1 MNMKKMKRLVALA
14 LSVVMVLAMSVVAF
28 AQNED
33 GTYNITAPATTHQYE
48 IYQIFTGDLANGTL
62 SNVKWGDNAKNENDD
77 VTANTEVPETVIN
90 ALTAVNTS
98 SDTEKLDVIK
108 KYANLTNP
116 VATITNGAI
125 YKAQAGYYLIKDKD
139 GSVTGNDAYT
149 LYIVTVAGDVTI
161 QPKSNKPSFEKKIK
175 DTNDTTGDTTGWQ
188 DSADY
193 DIGDKIPFQLKG
205 TVAANYADYKTYYF
219 AFHDK
224 EENSLTFD
232 PASVKVYV
240 DGNKITS
247 GYEVKTSEKT
257 HSDCTFEIVFENLK
271 GIDSVRAG
279 SVITA
284 EYEST
289 LNNSAVLGSQGN
301 VNEAKLEYSNNP
313 NNEQVGRPEKPG
325 ETPWDNVIVFTYKV
339 VVNKV
344 NEKKEPLTGAEFTL
358 SKKLKDGTT
367 KDIAVVK
374 GDNGTSFTFRGLDD
388 GDYILR
394 ETKTPAE
401 YNTMKDITFTVT
413 ATHEIQWTEGARTDI
428 LTDLT
433 GNAASG
439 EITFSKVSEKIDEE
453 TDSANAG
460 LSTTV
465 INKKGS
471 SLPSTGG
478 IGTTIFYVVGGILM
492 AGAAVLLITK
502 RRAEN

>member
-1 MNMKKMKRLVALA
+1 MKKMKRLVALV

-62 SNVKWGDNAKNENDD
+62 SNVKWGANAKNENDA

-98 SDTEKLDVIK
+98 SDTEKLAVIK
-108 KYANLTNP
+108 KYAKLDSTP
-116 VATITNGAI
+116 IKTISNGAT
-125 YKAQAGYYLIKDKD
+125 YKAHAGYYLIKDKD

-224 EENSLTFD
+224 EEQGLTFD
-232 PASVKVYV
+232 PSSVTVYV

-344 NEKKEPLTGAEFTL
+344 DSENKALEGAEFTL
-358 SKKLKDGTT
+358 SKKVKVKNEDGTET
-367 KDIAVVK
+367 TTTTNIAVIK
-374 GDNGTSFTFRGLDD
+374 NETGTTFTFKGLDD
-388 GDYILR
+388 GEYTLT
-394 ETKTPAE
+394 ETKTPAQ
-401 YNTMKDITFTVT
+401 YNTIKPITFNVT
-413 ATHEIQWTEGARTDI
+413 ATHDIEWTTKNRTEVLTKLEGNKVT
-428 LTDLT
+428 
-433 GNAASG
+433 G
-439 EITFSKVSEKIDEE
+439 EITFTANESEGSL
-453 TDSANAG
+453 SAN
-460 LSTTV
+460 V
-465 INKKGS
+465 VNKKGS
-471 SLPSTGG
+471 QLPSTGG